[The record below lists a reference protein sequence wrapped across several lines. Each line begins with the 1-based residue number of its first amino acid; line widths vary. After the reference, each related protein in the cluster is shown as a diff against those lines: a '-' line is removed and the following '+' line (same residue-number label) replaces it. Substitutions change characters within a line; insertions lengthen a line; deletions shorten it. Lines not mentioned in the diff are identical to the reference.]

1 MTMLFLLARM
11 LLLLGPQAIIFFQ
24 YFDTIKQ
31 RFSFI
36 GVRTYFLYEMLL
48 LFLYAH
54 CPIDSGLIIEQL
66 MELVKPPLNIAFM
79 VWAFSTFNDNKV
91 LKAIPTRKRIFY
103 IMMGWSCAHNVTNYF
118 FPLLNSFGKQF
129 EWRYIEM
136 EIWAQLN
143 MFKFCV
149 YAILAMRF
157 SVQGWDP
164 RLFVPHAVC
173 GATIVAES
181 LRPAASWF
189 LPSSFN
195 WIYFA
200 ASCTVVQLLCT
211 LPWIGSAGRTS
222 YKFGGSSPPLATEPE
237 ISNEKNGLS
246 SSEKNS
252 FESTSSSSH
261 RQQQQQ
267 GKRKSKANKKKKK
280 KKRY

>member
-1 MTMLFLLARM
+1 MLFLLASL
-11 LLLLGPQAIIFFQ
+11 LLLLGPQAIIFFHH
-24 YFDTIKQ
+24 FDTSKQ
-31 RFSFI
+31 RLSFI

-48 LFLYAH
+48 LFLYAQL
-54 CPIDSGLIIEQL
+54 PGNSGLIIEQL

-91 LKAIPTRKRIFY
+91 LKAITHRKRIFY

-118 FPLLNSFGKQF
+118 FPLLSSFGKQF
-129 EWRYIEM
+129 DWKYIEM
-136 EIWAQLN
+136 GIWGQLN

-157 SVQGWDP
+157 SVKGWDP
-164 RLFVPHAVC
+164 RLVMPHAIC
-173 GATIVAES
+173 GVSIVAES
-181 LRPAASWF
+181 LRPAATWV

-200 ASCTVVQLLCT
+200 AGFTATQLCCT
-211 LPWIGSAGRTS
+211 LPWIGSAGRAV
-222 YKFGGSSPPLATEPE
+222 YKFGGSSSSAAVAA
-237 ISNEKNGLS
+237 SNKEK
-246 SSEKNS
+246 EKVSKINS
-252 FESTSSSSH
+252 NSVESTSTSNN

-267 GKRKSKANKKKKK
+267 SKRKSKANKKKKK